1 MSSRHEVALWSACF
15 VLALV
20 GVMRVLNALIPAPPS
35 AEARPARVV
44 APVRTISG
52 DTLATAR
59 REVVETDPFRLSR
72 RPSAAAYRVQLEGIP
87 ISPPIARPPKPLL
100 ALAGI
105 VGGPPWQA
113 LIDGLP
119 GRTGTVVV
127 RSGESIGDLRI
138 RSVRQD
144 AVIVADAD
152 TTWHLTVRRAW

>member
-1 MSSRHEVALWSACF
+1 MTPRHEVAIWSACA

-20 GVMRVLNALIPAPPS
+20 GIMRVRSALVQAPPLP
-35 AEARPARVV
+35 EARSGRAAALAPA
-44 APVRTISG
+44 ISR
-52 DTLATAR
+52 DTLAGAR
-59 REVVETDPFRLSR
+59 REVIEANPFRLSR
-72 RPSAAAYRVQLEGIP
+72 RPPAVAYRAQLEGVP
-87 ISPPIARPPKPLL
+87 ISPPIAKAPKPLL

-119 GRTGTVVV
+119 GRTGIVVV

-138 RSVRQD
+138 RSVRHD

>member
-1 MSSRHEVALWSACF
+1 MTTRHEVALWSACA

-20 GVMRVLNALIPAPPS
+20 GAVRVRSALVQAPALP
-35 AEARPARVV
+35 EARSARAVTLAPA
-44 APVRTISG
+44 ISR
-52 DTLATAR
+52 DTLASAR
-59 REVVETDPFRLSR
+59 REVVDANPFRLSR
-72 RPSAAAYRVQLEGIP
+72 RPSTVAYRAQLEGIP
-87 ISPPIARPPKPLL
+87 ASPPVAKAPKPLL

-127 RSGESIGDLRI
+127 RSGESIGDLRV